1 MHLRHVVR
9 GSNLV
14 LIGDGP
20 GSCRGLRSAL
30 LVSVACA
37 DAWIVGSRGAA
48 RSLRPVVFSL
58 RSRPV
63 LCSLHSRSG
72 GISRETETDKE
83 MQACVLCGRDIPQ
96 HLLSRHHLVP
106 KLRGGRSTEENL
118 VLMHRPCHDK
128 VHAVFTE
135 TQLARDYHSV
145 DSLLADPDISKFVRW
160 IQKRPIDFSDSTM
173 SVRRRQ
179 QRMQRRK

>member
-1 MHLRHVVR
+1 MQRAPLRPPGTGVGSLRGRVDRRLPRRGQKPPTRGILAPLETRAMFAPLEERGHQQGDGDGQGDADVRVVR
-9 GSNLV
+9 PGHPATPPLQAPPRPETERRPV
-14 LIGDGP
+14 DGRKP
-20 GSCRGLRSAL
+20 R
-30 LVSVACA
+30 A
-37 DAWIVGSRGAA
+37 DA
-48 RSLRPVVFSL
+48 
-58 RSRPV
+58 
-63 LCSLHSRSG
+63 
-72 GISRETETDKE
+72 
-83 MQACVLCGRDIPQ
+83 QA
-96 HLLSRHHLVP
+96 
-106 KLRGGRSTEENL
+106 
-118 VLMHRPCHDK
+118 HDK

>member
-1 MHLRHVVR
+1 MQRAPLRP
-9 GSNLV
+9 
-14 LIGDGP
+14 P
-20 GSCRGLRSAL
+20 GTG
-30 LVSVACA
+30 
-37 DAWIVGSRGAA
+37 VGSLRGRVDRRLPRRGQKPPTRGILAP
-48 RSLRPVVFSL
+48 LET
-58 RSRPV
+58 

-83 MQACVLCGRDIPQ
+83 MQTCVLCGRDIPQ